1 MLTVN
6 KVENKYVVSF
16 YNMNKLNILNS
27 NEVES
32 KLIPLISQDGS
43 NLTLNFSGIKFI
55 DSSGF
60 DVLLKVYNTSKS
72 SSAELNFINLSEDL
86 MELMQLVELDQ
97 VFQLN

>member
-27 NEVES
+27 NEIES

-60 DVLLKVYNTSKS
+60 DVLLKVYNASKS

>member
-1 MLTVN
+1 
-6 KVENKYVVSF
+6 
-16 YNMNKLNILNS
+16 MNKLNILNS
-27 NEVES
+27 NEIES

-60 DVLLKVYNTSKS
+60 DVLLKVYNTSKL

-86 MELMQLVELDQ
+86 MELMQLVELDK